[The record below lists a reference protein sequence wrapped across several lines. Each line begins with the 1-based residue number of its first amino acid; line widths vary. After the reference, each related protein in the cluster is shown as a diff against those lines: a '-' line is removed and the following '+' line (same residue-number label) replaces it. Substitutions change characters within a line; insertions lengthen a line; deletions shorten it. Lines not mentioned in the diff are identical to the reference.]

1 LKQDEVFLKHI
12 LESIEKIES
21 FTEGVQKDEFMEL
34 EEKQDAVIRKIE
46 IIGEAV
52 KNVSDAIKEKYP
64 EIPWIKIA
72 GTRDKLI
79 HEYHGVDL
87 EIVWAVLKEE
97 LPH

>member
-1 LKQDEVFLKHI
+1 
-12 LESIEKIES
+12 
-21 FTEGVQKDEFMEL
+21 MEL
-34 EEKQDAVIRKIE
+34 EEKQGAVIRKIE

-79 HEYHGVDL
+79 HGYFGVNIERIWFIVEKDL
-87 EIVWAVLKEE
+87 PELKRQIQKILNEE
-97 LPH
+97 QAEKTP